1 VRTVSC
7 VPMTDPTQKVTRR
20 RSVPRTVT
28 RRELLVGDS
37 DDVFRHFVH
46 GLLAF
51 SERLMAVRQGFGQMI
66 GLSGIEYTVLVSI
79 AHLQVQDQVS
89 VGAVAEHLHLSGAF
103 LTTVTNQ
110 LVRKGLIR
118 KSRSPADR
126 RRASLVTT
134 PHGVQLLQR
143 LAPVQQRVND
153 ALFGPLTRSQFHDLA
168 GEIEALVQSAN
179 RAIALLRYLRT
190 GDGATVSEAHAPL
203 ESPAKVKLID
213 VAEREALARIRPTG
227 RRTGHRA

>member
-1 VRTVSC
+1 MVDHR
-7 VPMTDPTQKVTRR
+7 QKGARR
-20 RSVPRTVT
+20 RSAPRTVT
-28 RRELLVGDS
+28 RRELLVGES
-37 DDVFRHFVH
+37 DDAFRHFVH

-51 SERLMAVRQGFGQMI
+51 SERLMAVRRGFGQML
-66 GLSGIEYTVLVSI
+66 GLSGIEYTVLVSL
-79 AHLQVQDQVS
+79 AHLQVQGQVS

-110 LVRKGLIR
+110 LARKGLIR
-118 KSRSPADR
+118 KARDPADR

-134 PHGVQLLQR
+134 TRGVELLQR

-168 GEIEALVQSAN
+168 GEIDALVQSAD

-190 GDGATVSEAHAPL
+190 GGTATGSE
-203 ESPAKVKLID
+203 
-213 VAEREALARIRPTG
+213 
-227 RRTGHRA
+227 